1 MSFLQAGGMPAPQ
14 SPEGEMTRQQT
25 HDQYMD
31 QVLDRAESSR
41 DDLKFE
47 EAAADIR
54 RRLSDPELTPQARQF
69 LRDQQDLLYGMRYRH
84 APPIATFGAAL
95 NSRETH
101 EAAVAN
107 ARARDEHQA
116 AEAAE
121 QRRQI
126 DEFARGVRR

>member
-14 SPEGEMTRQQT
+14 SPEGERTRQQM
-25 HDQYMD
+25 HDEHMD
-31 QVLDRAESSR
+31 QVLDRAEKSR
-41 DDLKFE
+41 PDLKFE

-69 LRDQQDLLYGMRYRH
+69 LRDQQDILYGQRFRH
-84 APPIATFGAAL
+84 APPIATFGAVL

-107 ARARDEHQA
+107 DRARRERQE

-121 QRRQI
+121 QRAQI
-126 DEFARGVRR
+126 AAHARGVRR